1 MQGIKNGVNNQDIDL
16 ADDEEPIVDAVSFE
30 NFCRENSEN
39 SSTIVTGT
47 NYYY

>member
-16 ADDEEPIVDAVSFE
+16 ADDEEPIVDAVSFR
-30 NFCRENSEN
+30 NSCRENSKN

-47 NYYY
+47 NNYY